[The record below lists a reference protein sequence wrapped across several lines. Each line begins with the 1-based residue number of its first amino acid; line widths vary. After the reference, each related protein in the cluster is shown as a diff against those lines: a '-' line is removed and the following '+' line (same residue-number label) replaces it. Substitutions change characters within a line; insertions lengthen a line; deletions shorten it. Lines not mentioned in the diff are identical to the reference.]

1 MPSMKHEAPLLLLRN
16 RPQLAAD
23 LVRTVLGVPLPS
35 FTEAQLEAGTFNEVK
50 PAQYDA
56 DLVVRLCEGGRTVF
70 AIIVEV
76 QLSPDSDKRWTWP
89 LYLASLRARLKCPV
103 VLLVHTPDAALVG
116 WCAEP
121 IDLGHPSL
129 VLRPLVL
136 GPDQV
141 PTVSDEAEAK
151 ADPELAVF
159 SAMSHGGDPGAA
171 ERAVAI
177 LGAVR
182 QLDEERSRLYHD
194 LVMAALS
201 DAARKT
207 LEAIVNSGTYEYQ
220 SEFARKYVAQGK
232 AEGKAE
238 GEAKGKAEAL
248 LVILDTRGLSV
259 SEAQREHISSCTDLG
274 ELERFLRRAI
284 SAVSIEEVLG

>member
-1 MPSMKHEAPLLLLRN
+1 M
-16 RPQLAAD
+16 
-23 LVRTVLGVPLPS
+23 
-35 FTEAQLEAGTFNEVK
+35 
-50 PAQYDA
+50 
-56 DLVVRLCEGGRTVF
+56 
-70 AIIVEV
+70 
-76 QLSPDSDKRWTWP
+76 
-89 LYLASLRARLKCPV
+89 
-103 VLLVHTPDAALVG
+103 VHTPNAALVR
-116 WCAEP
+116 WCAES

-136 GPDQV
+136 GPDRV

-171 ERAVAI
+171 KRAFAI
-177 LGAVR
+177 LGALR

-232 AEGKAE
+232 AEG
-238 GEAKGKAEAL
+238 EAKGKAEAL
-248 LVILDTRGLSV
+248 LMILDTRGLSV
-259 SEAQREHISSCTDLG
+259 SKDQREHLLSCTDLG

-284 SAVSIEEVLG
+284 SAVSVEEVLG